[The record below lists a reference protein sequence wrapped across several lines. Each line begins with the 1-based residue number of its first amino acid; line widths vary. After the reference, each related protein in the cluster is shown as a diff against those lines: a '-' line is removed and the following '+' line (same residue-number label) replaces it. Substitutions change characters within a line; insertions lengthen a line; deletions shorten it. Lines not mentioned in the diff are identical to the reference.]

1 MYSWESKSS
10 KKRKRNRL
18 LLIITIVVVVTTPLF
33 VGSAGFIRIM
43 NLKHQRN
50 SLHQQLL
57 ILKAEKEVV
66 DKRIELYLQSKE
78 LIERK
83 ARDELGM
90 IRDGEKVFQVQL
102 PEKP

>member
-1 MYSWESKSS
+1 MP
-10 KKRKRNRL
+10 
-18 LLIITIVVVVTTPLF
+18 LLI
-33 VGSAGFIRIM
+33 GSAGFIRIM

-50 SLHQQLL
+50 LLHQQIL

-66 DKRIELYLQSKE
+66 EKRIELYLHSKE

-90 IRDGEKVFQVQL
+90 MRDGEKVYQVRMA
-102 PEKP
+102 EKP